1 MCKCMCVCD
10 KHTGL
15 TRTCTLY
22 DQILSALVVL
32 ADVSGFSTSMLAYVG
47 AIN

>member
-1 MCKCMCVCD
+1 M
-10 KHTGL
+10 HTI
-15 TRTCTLY
+15 LY

-32 ADVSGFSTSMLAYVG
+32 ADVSGFWTSKFKVCLHMVFG